1 MTAPRLTFALTLS
14 ATLGSLVLGSAQAA
28 TVIKIASLTPLSGPA
43 SEQGIQIRNATQL
56 AVNGAKADFA
66 KLGFDL
72 QFVSYDDQAD
82 PAAGTSAARRIGA
95 DKGILAI
102 VGTQNS
108 GVIIPASEA
117 LSAQHVAFVSP
128 STTNPKVT
136 DRGLKNVNRI
146 CARDDSQGPAAAD
159 FMAGKL
165 KAKKVYVLND
175 KTAYGQG
182 LTDELAKALKARGV
196 QVLSNEGTEERS
208 DFSAI
213 ISKIQLMK
221 PDAVYFGGLYGQV
234 GVFARQLRDKGVNLP
249 LVGAD
254 ALDSPDL
261 QKIAGNGAKN
271 IYFTT
276 IAPPLEAV
284 PAGKAVDSAYK
295 AAYKQNIEGYGIMGY
310 DSAQVAIQG
319 IRDAITA
326 NGKKLPSREQV
337 ETAIRKV
344 KASKGLVTGAV
355 QFNSVG
361 DRVSSKMY
369 IRQIDNNLK
378 LVTGGVVSVTPKSK

>member
-1 MTAPRLTFALTLS
+1 MSKLNRVLSFLTLS
-14 ATLGSLVLGSAQAA
+14 ALLGSVQAT
-28 TVIKIASLTPLSGPA
+28 TVIKLASMSPLSGPA
-43 SEQGIQIRNATQL
+43 SEQGIQIRNAAQL
-56 AVNGAKADFA
+56 ATNNAKAAFA

-82 PAAGTSAARRIGA
+82 PATGTSNARRIGS
-95 DKGILAI
+95 DKSILAI

-117 LSAQHVAFVSP
+117 LAPLHVPFVSP
-128 STTNPKVT
+128 STTSPNVT

-159 FMAGKL
+159 FMVSKL
-165 KAKKVYVLND
+165 NVKKVYIIND

-182 LTDELAKALKARGV
+182 LTSELEKALKAKGV
-196 QVLSNEGTEERS
+196 QIVTNEGTEERS

-213 ISKIQLMK
+213 ISKIKLLK

-234 GVFARQLRDKGVNLP
+234 GVFARQLRDKGVHLP

-261 QKIAGNGAKN
+261 MKIAGNGAQN

-276 IAPPLEAV
+276 IAPPIEAV
-284 PAGKAVDSAYK
+284 PAVKTVAAQYK
-295 AAYKQNIEGYGIMGY
+295 AAYKQGIEGYGIIGY
-310 DSAQVAIQG
+310 DSAQVALQG
-319 IRDAITA
+319 IKDAIQA

-337 ETAIRKV
+337 ETAVRKV
-344 KASKGLVTGAV
+344 KASKGLITGPV

-361 DRVSSKMY
+361 DRISSKMY
-369 IRQIDNNLK
+369 IRQINDKLH
-378 LVTGGVVSVTPKSK
+378 LVTGGVVTVKPKAK